1 MDKFKW
7 RDTEEFGDKSNY
19 VKAKVLKS
27 RLYFLNHPREL
38 GIADVHRHVCR
49 ECRRVFHKMQGLE
62 WHMIDEHPH
71 LVKEVQRDLA
81 RISACEINPPVKK
94 KILPNEEA
102 VRCDKKLCDLHLEHE
117 EDEVT
122 GKEHTLKECYV
133 KLEKLKLVEMR
144 DAHNNLKNDGPD
156 DNDDP
161 VIVEI
166 DSKSSVEDLMNNL
179 STQECYVNL
188 EKLELVEM
196 LDTNNN
202 LKNDGPDDNDDPV
215 IVEIDSKSSVE
226 DLNNL
231 STQPK
236 PLQHA
241 AVAGVP
247 DNMNLPLS
255 SAQDKVQW
263 WLQKI

>member
-1 MDKFKW
+1 MCEHILFSENMD
-7 RDTEEFGDKSNY
+7 TN
-19 VKAKVLKS
+19 VLKS

-49 ECRRVFHKMQGLE
+49 ECRRVFHKIQGLE

-71 LVKEVQRDLA
+71 LVKEVQKDLA

-122 GKEHTLKECYV
+122 GKEYTLKECYV

-166 DSKSSVEDLMNNL
+166 DSKSSVEDL
-179 STQECYVNL
+179 
-188 EKLELVEM
+188 
-196 LDTNNN
+196 
-202 LKNDGPDDNDDPV
+202 
-215 IVEIDSKSSVE
+215 
-226 DLNNL
+226 NNL

-241 AVAGVP
+241 AAAVP

-255 SAQDKVQW
+255 SVQDKVQW
-263 WLQKI
+263 WLQRI